1 MVFRCSIAFL
11 GRQGLELCLFFKV
24 QKCFLSALP
33 PLRALVL
40 ILAVCS
46 HIAHLTENGQIE
58 AYKGVLEFRLG
69 HGNHMGTELSR
80 DKSWGVIIEGR
91 SHVIS
96 AKTSVGFNSLAI
108 AEDGGWTVTKGNG
121 LGHAP
126 TQSQLIGLLSD
137 VTAIKVRGQWFSMAE
152 MTWIGGVV
160 LRAGAEDASKLREQ
174 LKRWENR
181 RQQQQAVDGPGEL
194 VGYVNVCQKF
204 SITTINHL
212 PSLFF
217 LL

>member
-1 MVFRCSIAFL
+1 M
-11 GRQGLELCLFFKV
+11 
-24 QKCFLSALP
+24 
-33 PLRALVL
+33 L

-46 HIAHLTENGQIE
+46 HIAHLTKNGQIE

-69 HGNHMGTELSR
+69 HGNHMGTELNR
-80 DKSWGVIIEGR
+80 DKNWGVIIEGR

-96 AKTSVGFNSLAI
+96 AKTIVGFNSLAI

-137 VTAIKVRGQWFSMAE
+137 VTAIKVRGQYFSIAE

-174 LKRWENR
+174 LKRLENR
-181 RQQQQAVDGPGEL
+181 RQQQQAVDGPGDL
-194 VGYVNVCQKF
+194 VGYVNLCQKF

-212 PSLFF
+212 PCLFYTMKQGGNSAHAEVQQKDQHYV
-217 LL
+217 LLRQTVRPL